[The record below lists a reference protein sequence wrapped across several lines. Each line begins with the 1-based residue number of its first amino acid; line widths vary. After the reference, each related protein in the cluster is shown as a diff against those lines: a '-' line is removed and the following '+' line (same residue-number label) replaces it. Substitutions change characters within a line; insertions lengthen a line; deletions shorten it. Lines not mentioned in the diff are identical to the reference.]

1 MSTTT
6 HGDDDDDV
14 RLQQRHTSSGP
25 LGKLNLFVNYLCFNT
40 TTTGLRLV
48 NDAQQRP
55 HQHRR
60 AMSTSHE
67 AYKAASEVA
76 VTKLPPT
83 HPIRLDL
90 ALNFSVEARS
100 DTSHCIWITYI
111 EIKIYIY
118 LNNVLAI
125 CCVLSQS
132 KPVVGPD

>member
-76 VTKLPPT
+76 VTKLPPM
-83 HPIRLDL
+83 HPICLGL
-90 ALNFSVEARS
+90 ALNVSVEARS
-100 DTSHCIWITYI
+100 DASHCIWITYI

-118 LNNVLAI
+118 
-125 CCVLSQS
+125 
-132 KPVVGPD
+132 